1 MKKELCFQ
9 PMNNYRQLS
18 RLRPDMAEAVLMAA
32 KNPQEPL
39 TKDENRL
46 LALYQSLNE
55 AGQGKILDFCDDLTS
70 SDKYRRK

>member
-1 MKKELCFQ
+1 
-9 PMNNYRQLS
+9 
-18 RLRPDMAEAVLMAA
+18 MAEAVLMAA